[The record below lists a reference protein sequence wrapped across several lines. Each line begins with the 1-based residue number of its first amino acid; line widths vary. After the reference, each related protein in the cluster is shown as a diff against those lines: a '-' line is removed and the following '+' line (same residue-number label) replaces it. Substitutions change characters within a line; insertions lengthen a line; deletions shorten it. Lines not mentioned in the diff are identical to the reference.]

1 MRLSPNL
8 CGCPE
13 KLGGILILLLTLL
26 PGLALGCRHLPPP
39 PEEFN
44 PQDYTPVT
52 IEQLQDP
59 RRAGL
64 SPGQKVSVS
73 GYFWQFL
80 EYDPYMVA
88 RYLALAR
95 RPLVQSRLR
104 WAALYNSPQLQGYYD
119 RLVLTVEQQE
129 DLHLKRLEHVRVY
142 GVLTD
147 LGFGILY
154 LKAQHVDRLEVEDV
168 LPGRQ
173 TPAPACPAEETPNP

>member
-1 MRLSPNL
+1 MRLRPNL
-8 CGCPE
+8 CRCPE
-13 KLGGILILLLTLL
+13 KSGGILILLLALL
-26 PGLALGCRHLPPP
+26 PGLALSCRHLPP

-64 SPGQKVSVS
+64 SPGQQVSVT
-73 GYFWQFL
+73 GYFWQYL

-119 RLVLTVEQQE
+119 RLVLTVEQQQG
-129 DLHLKRLEHVRVY
+129 LYLKRLEHVRVY

-154 LKAQHVDRLEVEDV
+154 LKARHVDRLEVEGV
-168 LPGRQ
+168 RPVRE
-173 TPAPACPAEETPNP
+173 APAFPAEETPNP

>member
-1 MRLSPNL
+1 MRLRPNL
-8 CGCPE
+8 CECPE
-13 KLGGILILLLTLL
+13 KLAGILILLLTLL

-39 PEEFN
+39 PEGFN

-64 SPGQKVSVS
+64 SSGQKVSVS
-73 GYFWQFL
+73 GYFWQFP

-119 RLVLTVEQQE
+119 RLVLTVEQRQ
-129 DLHLKRLEHVRVY
+129 DLHLKRLEQVRVY

-147 LGFGILY
+147 LGFGFLY
-154 LKAQHVDRLEVEDV
+154 LKARQVDRLDVEGV
-168 LPGRQ
+168 PPGRK
-173 TPAPACPAEETPNP
+173 TPAPAYPAEETPNP